1 MDGALPADVATLQRL
16 VRELDLRVQDR
27 DLRATAHESVIAEQR
42 DQLRRAQQKIDWLL
56 RKLFARGSEKLEPAQ
71 LQIDFSEAMA
81 AVKAAEEPAD
91 ATPETTAPDDEAET
105 VPAKKRA
112 SHGRKPLP
120 ATVERRRVE
129 VAPETTTCCTCAH
142 ELVRI
147 GEEVSEELDYEP
159 ARFVAIDHVR
169 GKYACRHCETVA
181 PTAPPPSRPID
192 RARPSAK
199 LLSFI
204 LVSKYQDH
212 LPLARLERIFRRD
225 GVEIARST
233 LCDWVGDAAA
243 LLAPVTAAI
252 RAEILAAGVI
262 HSDDTPVLVQE
273 NATRGKSKQGYLW
286 IYRDLAGAT
295 LFDFR
300 MSRSRDGPNEV
311 LAKWSGKLVCD
322 AYQGYHGLFKEGRV
336 VPVACW
342 AHARRRFYDA
352 FKAGDVDAALVLTL
366 IARMYAVEADAKER
380 GLDADGVLAL
390 RRERTTAEV
399 ERIRLVLEH
408 LATDALPK
416 STLGDA
422 VSYARN
428 QWTNLVRFLEDGR
441 LPLDNNA
448 AERAIRGVA
457 VGRKNWL
464 FAGGEAGGHRAAAIY
479 SIVESCK
486 SAGVEPIVYLRD
498 VLARIATTPE
508 SQVASLTPRAW
519 AAARR

>member
-1 MDGALPADVATLQRL
+1 MDGALPVDVADLQRL
-16 VRELDLRVQDR
+16 VRELDARVQDR
-27 DLRATAHESVIAEQR
+27 DVRVSAHESVIAEQR
-42 DQLRRAQQKIDWLL
+42 DQLRHAQQKIDWLL
-56 RKLFARGSEKLEPAQ
+56 RKLFARASEKLDPAQ
-71 LQIDFSEAMA
+71 LQIDFGEAMA
-81 AVKAAEEPAD
+81 AVKAAEEP
-91 ATPETTAPDDEAET
+91 PEAKTDTAAPDDEGET
-105 VPAKKRA
+105 LPAKKRTP
-112 SHGRKPLP
+112 HGRKPLP
-120 ATVERRRVE
+120 TTVERRRVE
-129 VAPETTTCCTCAH
+129 VPPETTTCETCAKD
-142 ELVRI
+142 LVRI

-181 PTAPPPSRPID
+181 PTPPVPSRPVE

-199 LLSFI
+199 LLAFV

-212 LPLARLERIFRRD
+212 LPLARLERIFGRD
-225 GVEIARST
+225 GVEIPRST

-243 LLAPVTAAI
+243 LLAPVVVAI
-252 RAEILAAGVI
+252 RSEVLAADVI

-273 NATRGKSKQGYLW
+273 NATRGKTKQGYLW

-300 MSRSRDGPNEV
+300 MSRSRDGPNDV

-366 IARMYAVEADAKER
+366 IARMYAVEADAKAR
-380 GLDADGVLAL
+380 GLDADGVRVL
-390 RRERTTAEV
+390 RQERTAPEV

-416 STLGDA
+416 SALGDA
-422 VSYARN
+422 VSYTRN
-428 QWTNLVRFLEDGR
+428 QWANLVRFLDDGR

-464 FAGGEAGGHRAAAIY
+464 FAGGEAGGHRAAAAY

-486 SAGVEPIVYLRD
+486 SAGVEPIAYLRD

-519 AAARR
+519 AAPHR